1 MDAFLYIRYRS
12 SLKYEVLSEAGGW
25 FSRFFRIV
33 MMTSTRIVAAYG
45 TISSSWE
52 GMVNCSP
59 NSEIATFCSL

>member
-1 MDAFLYIRYRS
+1 MDAFLCIRYRS

-45 TISSSWE
+45 TISNSWE